1 MPCGLPVGGDRFKK
15 PWFYRLTGRVC
26 QVIFETG
33 RLTED
38 LLISALGGLDHMER
52 LLCELWHWRHHEVC
66 DPMRCLLL
74 QNVFVE
80 RKLI

>member
-1 MPCGLPVGGDRFKK
+1 MGLPADSSF
-15 PWFYRLTGRVC
+15 F

-38 LLISALGGLDHMER
+38 FLISALGGLDHMER

-74 QNVFVE
+74 QNG
-80 RKLI
+80 KC